1 MIRLILPA
9 LLIAVAVSPAQ
20 SETCPAAPDHSEP
33 LNDLIRQIQQATNE
47 GQAQP
52 LANRMWEFWADAPN
66 EQSQAVLDRGMT
78 KRSAWDLAGAKS
90 DFDTL
95 VEYCPNYAEGYNQRA
110 FVSFLREDYG
120 AALDDLNRALEL
132 SPRHVAAMSGKAL
145 SLMGLGRMQEA
156 SQVLDQALKLNPWLP
171 ERGLAAPGG
180 PLELTSEDI

>member
-1 MIRLILPA
+1 MKRLALPA
-9 LLIAVAVSPAQ
+9 ILIAVAVSPAW
-20 SETCPAAPDHSEP
+20 SETCPDAPDHSAP
-33 LNDLIRQIQQATNE
+33 LNDLIRQIQQATDA

-78 KRSAWDLAGAKS
+78 KRSSWDLAGAKS

-110 FVSFLREDYG
+110 VVSFLSEDYA
-120 AALDDLNRALEL
+120 AALEDMNRALDL

-145 SLMGLGRMQEA
+145 SLMGLGRMDEA
-156 SQVLDQALKLNPWLP
+156 SRVLDQALKLNPWLP
-171 ERGLAAPGG
+171 ERGLAGPGG
-180 PLELTSEDI
+180 PLELKAKDI